1 MNGAD
6 ALFTGMADRF
16 IKHEFK
22 AQVAAELTRANW
34 QSRHGQ
40 EVVGSVLRQ
49 FEQQSAD
56 AQPAS
61 PVRDHFDEIN
71 RATDADTLEQAIA
84 QLKELASGDGWLA
97 KAVKPLAAASPVA
110 FALVWEHLDR
120 CRLDGLKQVFDKEL
134 LLSTNCLSKGEFA
147 EGVRALLIDK
157 DQQPRW
163 RYATLADIDNE
174 WINSFFV

>member
-1 MNGAD
+1 
-6 ALFTGMADRF
+6 
-16 IKHEFK
+16 
-22 AQVAAELTRANW
+22 
-34 QSRHGQ
+34 
-40 EVVGSVLRQ
+40 
-49 FEQQSAD
+49 
-56 AQPAS
+56 
-61 PVRDHFDEIN
+61 
-71 RATDADTLEQAIA
+71 LEQTIA

-110 FALVWEHLDR
+110 FALVWEHLHR

-163 RYATLADIDNE
+163 RYATLADIDNQ
-174 WINSFFV
+174 WINGFFV